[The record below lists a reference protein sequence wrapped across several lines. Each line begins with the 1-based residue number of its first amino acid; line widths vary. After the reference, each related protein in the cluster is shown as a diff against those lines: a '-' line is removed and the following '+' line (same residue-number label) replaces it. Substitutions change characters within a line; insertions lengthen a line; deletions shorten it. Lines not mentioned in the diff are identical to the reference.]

1 MKTTIRVIFCGLL
14 LAAKSQAQTVY
25 SLTPNTKGNQIE
37 LSIANQSARQAA
49 HRVRVTLAKKPIVM
63 TFASSE
69 QTLDAIAPNAEAA
82 ATFTFDV
89 GKPSAA
95 NRKDTLEF
103 HINDGTGSS
112 WTKQIVVNYA
122 APEVFKLEQNYP
134 NPFNPT
140 TTIEY
145 QLPVESCVS
154 LEVYDL
160 LGREVA
166 TLVNEVQG
174 LGFKSVEFSASNLAS
189 GVYFYRMEVLPVN
202 GGAAFSQLRRLVL
215 VK

>member
-1 MKTTIRVIFCGLL
+1 
-14 LAAKSQAQTVY
+14 
-25 SLTPNTKGNQIE
+25 
-37 LSIANQSARQAA
+37 
-49 HRVRVTLAKKPIVM
+49 
-63 TFASSE
+63 
-69 QTLDAIAPNAEAA
+69 
-82 ATFTFDV
+82 
-89 GKPSAA
+89 
-95 NRKDTLEF
+95 
-103 HINDGTGSS
+103 
-112 WTKQIVVNYA
+112 
-122 APEVFKLEQNYP
+122 
-134 NPFNPT
+134 
-140 TTIEY
+140 
-145 QLPVESCVS
+145 VS